1 MPHLDADQLILRAL
15 GEEPLTQQETEHIDG
30 CLQCR
35 GDLDRLRHLTRE
47 VRHTQRLQDLPAPP
61 QRVWDR
67 IQAELAAAGR
77 DVAPPPVALHTD
89 AVPAP
94 LVAHTGVVPPPLAA
108 PVDVVPPSPL
118 RRAPVADELA
128 ARRARRGPGWAMT
141 GLIAGLAAAL
151 AVVATLV
158 ATGRPAPAPQAAP
171 CAGVAEVRLEAL
183 PGVPAGVSG
192 SACLRTV
199 DGQRR
204 LHIHAQGMPA
214 PAGGDYE
221 AWLLDATSLNGPSLR
236 MEALG
241 VLAGGTD
248 EDLPVPA
255 DLNLEQYRII
265 DISAEPH
272 DGNAAHSGHSL
283 LRGILS

>member
-15 GEEPLTQQETEHIDG
+15 GEEPLTPQEADHIDR
-30 CLQCR
+30 CTECR
-35 GDLDRLRHLTRE
+35 SGLDELRHVADRGRHTHDLGDL
-47 VRHTQRLQDLPAPP
+47 PIPP

-67 IQAELAAAGR
+67 IQAELAATGR
-77 DVAPPPVALHTD
+77 SVAPPPVTLHTD
-89 AVPAP
+89 A
-94 LVAHTGVVPPPLAA
+94 PPPRPAGIG
-108 PVDVVPPSPL
+108 PGSSIGIGP
-118 RRAPVADELA
+118 DELA
-128 ARRARRGPGWAMT
+128 ARRARRRGPGWAMT
-141 GLIAGLAAAL
+141 VLIAGAAAAL

-171 CAGVAEVRLEAL
+171 CAGAGLVRLEAL
-183 PGVPAGVSG
+183 PGVPAGVTG

-214 PAGGDYE
+214 QTDGDYE
-221 AWLLDATSLNGPSLR
+221 AWLLDATSLNGPGLR

-241 VLAGGTD
+241 ALTGGVD
-248 EDLPVPA
+248 EDLPVPPGL
-255 DLNLEQYRII
+255 DLGQYRII

-283 LRGILS
+283 LRGSLPS